1 MKKQKTP
8 KKDSQHPTPKSTSTK
23 KRIQQDAIIC
33 PHCKQETSVS
43 AFYREE
49 VVNTYK
55 DPVTFEKGEWKIDYG
70 YVKLVND
77 ESQCQAPHKF
87 TCAECHEESDEDSLN
102 ELWKAS
108 HEKPKKRGQIDPLKK
123 RKLEL

>member
-1 MKKQKTP
+1 MKNQEKQKKDRKRPNSQP
-8 KKDSQHPTPKSTSTK
+8 KARAVSPND
-23 KRIQQDAIIC
+23 IIC

-49 VVNTYK
+49 VVNTYR

-77 ESQCQAPHKF
+77 ESQCQAPYEF
-87 TCAECHEESDEDSLN
+87 TCDECHEEIDEDSLN
-102 ELWKAS
+102 ELWKAC
-108 HEKPKKRGQIDPLKK
+108 HEKPKKRRTIDPLKE
-123 RKLEL
+123 RKLGL